1 MKCYE
6 IKQRGAVLR
15 LFVYLTLIAVL
26 LLPATGNYSPSRA
39 RSAGCPCCA
48 GKRRGRGHNL
58 HRHLHQLHRARFHYG
73 GHGPGQCQPRSPTPS
88 PSPRTCRSVSTNARK
103 LVRYSRFF
111 LQATDS
117 VIFEGNGAEL
127 VGHIVW
133 INSQGGNT
141 DLSDGCPTSAQNLNY
156 TLLTAITPGFIVV
169 GKEGEDNSLITVT
182 VRDLDMYELGSVAQI
197 YKNASLILEDL
208 NLERI
213 ISHEAGCKEPAIRAF
228 EGANFTARNTVWNTI
243 VNFAEVPAG
252 APAAFTWCDRRR
264 RRGRGRRSHH

>member
-1 MKCYE
+1 M
-6 IKQRGAVLR
+6 
-15 LFVYLTLIAVL
+15 
-26 LLPATGNYSPSRA
+26 
-39 RSAGCPCCA
+39 
-48 GKRRGRGHNL
+48 
-58 HRHLHQLHRARFHYG
+58 
-73 GHGPGQCQPRSPTPS
+73 
-88 PSPRTCRSVSTNARK
+88 STNARK
-103 LVRYSRFF
+103 LIRYSRFF
-111 LQATDS
+111 LQATES

-141 DLSDGCPTSAQNLNY
+141 VLSDGCPTSAQNLNY

-169 GKEGEDNSLITVT
+169 GKDGEDNSLITVT

-213 ISHEAGCKEPAIRAF
+213 ISHEAGCKKPAIWAF

-252 APAAFTWCDRRR
+252 APAAFLGAIAGGRAGAGNLTIENSLFYRVNKSAGSIGWDGQTGSKVNIVTSRFEESEGIAVIGAATTNIVNTLWSNEIFGGIEGENRIITTSTGPMNIIASTLLYPSADCDTWL
-264 RRGRGRRSHH
+264 